1 MLEWRCVHNAA
12 GTQASPRGSLGR
24 DKVTRDCCMSG
35 FVLSASFIL
44 CFHYSEVLKSVNYH
58 YFRIDKYET
67 NYRIQKV
74 QMPPFEP
81 FQRST
86 PLPRFC
92 AFQIYYILC
101 RSLNVHPRTHTHS
114 FYVNDHTIFCILDCF
129 FFYVKILKLVS
140 YHCRNSSF
148 LANICTVSVFHHMKI
163 YNLFNHLPIN
173 GYSSLF

>member
-1 MLEWRCVHNAA
+1 MMLEWRCVHDAA
-12 GTQASPRGSLGR
+12 GTQASPQGSLGR
-24 DKVTRDCCMSG
+24 DKFTSDCCMPG

-44 CFHYSEVLKSVNYH
+44 CFHY
-58 YFRIDKYET
+58 FRIDKHQT

-74 QMPPFEP
+74 QMLSFEL

-86 PLPRFC
+86 ALPRFC

-101 RSLNVHPRTHTHS
+101 RSLNVYPRTHTHS
-114 FYVNDHTIFCILDCF
+114 FYVNDHTVFCILDCVF
-129 FFYVKILKLVS
+129 FFYVKILKLIS

-148 LANICTVSVFHHMKI
+148 LANICTVSVFHHMKV